1 MRIQWIIILALFTC
15 KGLTQTN
22 RYLYNSL
29 YSSGLKVV
37 YNNQVTENMGE
48 HSQKVME
55 VFKDADSN
63 QDQKISL
70 GELQRFQHWLVR
82 NFDYKENNT
91 ALRPDD
97 FLARG
102 GGDCEDFAIMTCCM
116 LNYHGI
122 VAYVAGFGR
131 VTTNKHAVCM
141 VQIKKPVPP
150 GFLYY
155 TLNHWNVPDGLY
167 TPIDYEKVGGLKA
180 IDRRWKIARMNKP
193 VDMYDKFW

>member
-1 MRIQWIIILALFTC
+1 VFTT
-15 KGLTQTN
+15 KGFGQTN
-22 RYLYNSL
+22 KYFNNNFYSPRLHVIYN
-29 YSSGLKVV
+29 K
-37 YNNQVTENMGE
+37 QAIENIGY
-48 HSQKVME
+48 HSQKVIDI
-55 VFKDADSN
+55 FKSADANGDH
-63 QDQKISL
+63 KISL
-70 GELQRFQHWLVR
+70 SELQSFQNRLVR
-82 NFDYKENNT
+82 RFDYKQNET
-91 ALRPDD
+91 ALHPDD
-97 FLARG
+97 FIAQG
-102 GGDCEDFAIMTCCM
+102 GGDCEDFSIMTCCM
-116 LNYHGI
+116 LNYHGV